1 VRIRPRVSPARTV
14 HIETELPT
22 DVERVWDALR
32 HPASF
37 SYVTRGVVGFS
48 ALAGRTDVLWEGE
61 SGTGWLL
68 LFHVIPLSRH
78 TITIV
83 EVDHAT
89 RTLRT
94 EEHGGLLRTW
104 NHSLHVEPLRER
116 TCIYSDTVDIE
127 AGVLTG
133 VVAWAAVLIYR
144 YRQRRWHK
152 LVHRYLM
159 PAGPVYAR
167 SPHAPSRPVLC
178 PTPIRTRRRAP
189 SPHHR

>member
-1 VRIRPRVSPARTV
+1 MRTV

-22 DVERVWDALR
+22 DADRVWDALR

-37 SYVTRGVVGFS
+37 TYVCRGVLGVP
-48 ALAGRTDVLWEGE
+48 ALAGRTDVMWEGE

-83 EVDHAT
+83 DVDHST

-94 EEHGGLLRTW
+94 REHGGFLRAW
-104 NHSLHVEPLRER
+104 NHSLHVEPVSER
-116 TCIYSDTVDIE
+116 SCLYSDTVDID
-127 AGVLTG
+127 AGILTG
-133 VVAWAAVLIYR
+133 VVARVAVLIYR

-152 LVHRYLM
+152 LVHRHLM
-159 PAGPVYAR
+159 PMGPAYA
-167 SPHAPSRPVLC
+167 
-178 PTPIRTRRRAP
+178 
-189 SPHHR
+189 